1 MPEKQE
7 SLISIIILNYNAGKL
22 LFDCIESIL
31 KTQYRNFEII
41 IVDNASSDQSHIKC
55 KEMFPQVRIIENEKN
70 LGYCE
75 GNNVG
80 IRQARGEFLVI
91 LNPDTIV
98 SPDWLTELLAAYK
111 KNGDGLYQPKI
122 LSLYEKGILQ
132 STGNMIHVFG
142 FGFARDKGNY
152 DDLRNNQIQEIGY
165 ASGTC
170 LFTSAEI
177 MKKIGLFD
185 PFLFL
190 YHDDLDLGWRA
201 AQIGIKSYYTP
212 FAVIYHA
219 ESYSLKWSSKKF
231 FWLERNRRYC
241 LLTHYSK
248 TTYSKMRSS
257 LIIVE
262 ILVWLFYLKKGFLGA
277 KIKAEL
283 EIRKNKKHIEERYNE
298 LESKKLIPDIDLIK
312 NFPDE
317 IFVPKNVS
325 GEYGSKTFNAVLSSL
340 SKKIKQDLQN

>member
-1 MPEKQE
+1 MSENQE
-7 SLISIIILNYNAGKL
+7 PLISIIILNYNAGKL
-22 LFDCIESIL
+22 LFDCVESIL
-31 KTQYRNFEII
+31 KTEYQNFEII
-41 IVDNASSDQSHIKC
+41 IVDNASEDQSHVKC
-55 KEMFPQVRIIENEKN
+55 KEKFPQINLIENKTN

-80 IRQARGEFLVI
+80 IRQAKGEFLVI

-98 SPDWLTELLAAYK
+98 STSWLNELISAYRIK
-111 KNGDGLYQPKI
+111 GDGLYQPKI

-142 FGFARDKGNY
+142 FGFAKDKGNL
-152 DDLRNNQIQEIGY
+152 DDSANNQIQEIGY

-170 LFTSAEI
+170 LFTSSDT
-177 MKKIGLFD
+177 MRKIGLFD

-201 AQIGIKSYYTP
+201 AQIGIKSYYVP
-212 FAVIYHA
+212 SALIYHA

-248 TTYSKMRSS
+248 DTYRKMRYS
-257 LIIVE
+257 LAIVE
-262 ILVWLFYLKKGFLGA
+262 ILVWLFYLKKGFLDA
-277 KIKAEL
+277 KIKAEV
-283 EIRKNKKHIEERYNE
+283 EICKNKKQIEKKYNE
-298 LESKKLIPDIDLIK
+298 LESKKLVPDVELIRG
-312 NFPDE
+312 FPDE
-317 IFVPKNVS
+317 IFVPRNVS
-325 GEYGSKTFNAVLSSL
+325 GEYGSKTFNLILSKL
-340 SKKIKQDLQN
+340 SKKVKQRLG